1 MQLISASLKY
11 MRIMYRSSYRKMI
24 LVVTK
29 WLRRGRFVQPFRYY
43 QDHGRDIGR
52 GIRRETDRSG
62 DESIEFAHCE
72 QI

>member
-1 MQLISASLKY
+1 
-11 MRIMYRSSYRKMI
+11 MI